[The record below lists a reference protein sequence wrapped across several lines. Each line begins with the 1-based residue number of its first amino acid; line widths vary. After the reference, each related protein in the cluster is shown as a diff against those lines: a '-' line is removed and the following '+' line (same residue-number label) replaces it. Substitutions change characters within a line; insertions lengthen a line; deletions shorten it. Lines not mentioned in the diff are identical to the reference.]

1 LSAGLGKPIK
11 GPLLQTKELVMT
23 KITRVQYR
31 EEIESLAKQVT
42 QHAREHDEHIDDV
55 LRETIGRHEWVLYY
69 FYHQYV
75 NYLSG
80 LNPCD
85 IDPGLAAGLNPFADH
100 DKITSIRTYEQLC
113 HDVCEHEAYD
123 SDEEE

>member
-1 LSAGLGKPIK
+1 
-11 GPLLQTKELVMT
+11 MT

-55 LRETIGRHEWVLYY
+55 LRETIDGHEWVLYY
-69 FYHQYV
+69 FYHKYV
-75 NYLSG
+75 DCHSG
-80 LNPCD
+80 LSACD

-100 DKITSIRTYEQLC
+100 DKIISIRTREQLY
-113 HDVCEHEAYD
+113 HDVCDHEEYD
-123 SDEEE
+123 ADEEEGE